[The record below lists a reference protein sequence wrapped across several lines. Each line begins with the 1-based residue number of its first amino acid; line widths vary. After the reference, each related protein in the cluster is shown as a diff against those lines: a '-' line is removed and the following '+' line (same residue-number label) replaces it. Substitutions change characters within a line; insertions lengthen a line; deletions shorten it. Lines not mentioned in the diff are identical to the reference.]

1 MCAHMLAKDEAA
13 DIGQMTES
21 RISHIIDVHTNIDD
35 VH

>member
-1 MCAHMLAKDEAA
+1 MCAHMLAKGEAA

-21 RISHIIDVHTNIDD
+21 RISYIIDVRMNIDD

>member
-21 RISHIIDVHTNIDD
+21 HTSYIINVHTNIDD